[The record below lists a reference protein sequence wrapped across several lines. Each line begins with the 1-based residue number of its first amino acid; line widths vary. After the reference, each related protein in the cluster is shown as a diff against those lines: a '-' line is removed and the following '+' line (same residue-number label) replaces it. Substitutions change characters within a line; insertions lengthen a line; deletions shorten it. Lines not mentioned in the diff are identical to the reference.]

1 MGHVPIPTP
10 VSQVSRRSRAMAL
23 NPDLLPVVAYPLAG
37 PRSSSLR
44 LCERRPKNSSMAAD
58 AHASAADYV
67 PAQRTH
73 MSRIGNFLAKLPP
86 LKRLLYLLV
95 AAAIVTTHAA
105 PGSWN
110 AASRIATVQ
119 SLVES
124 HTFVIDKT
132 AFIGT
137 GDKVFIGGHFYS
149 DKPPIPSVLG
159 AAVYWPLYHAGL
171 RLHLGSSVP
180 CYLVTLLTV
189 RLFWVLG
196 TLAFFFTLA
205 YTGLDDEKRFLA
217 TVALS
222 LGSLYFTWA
231 STYNSHALAA
241 SFLSI
246 GFYFLLRARFETAT
260 NLNLG
265 VAGFFLSLASTA
277 DVPTGV
283 FYVLFL
289 VYILRDPRLRR
300 GVIFYVLPL
309 IATLLPALAIT
320 YSIHQ
325 SIVPVQIVGSYF
337 QYPGSPWAGSDELS
351 GMHSNNVQ
359 FALTYAWFALLGPS
373 GFLLYDP
380 LMAIALWGLVRTIRA
395 RDAFFY
401 EGLVVAAGSAVLV
414 LYYLLATNNYGG
426 WSYSIR
432 WFVPLLPLLF
442 FFVYPCFESYGPK
455 RARQFCVLLCIGI
468 VIAFVGA
475 IDPWS
480 HRDLSE
486 VPFVA
491 NLKEIP
497 IGVRA
502 LRSLASPAAPSSCNT
517 CTTSPPH

>member
-1 MGHVPIPTP
+1 
-10 VSQVSRRSRAMAL
+10 
-23 NPDLLPVVAYPLAG
+23 
-37 PRSSSLR
+37 
-44 LCERRPKNSSMAAD
+44 
-58 AHASAADYV
+58 
-67 PAQRTH
+67 
-73 MSRIGNFLAKLPP
+73 MSRSGILLAQVPP
-86 LKRLLYLLV
+86 LQRLLYLL
-95 AAAIVTTHAA
+95 AAVAIVTTHAA

-110 AASRIATVQ
+110 AASRIATVE

-132 AFIGT
+132 VFIGT

-171 RLHLGSSVP
+171 ELHLGSSIP
-180 CYLVTLLTV
+180 YYLVTLLTV

-196 TLAFFFTLA
+196 TLAFFLTLA
-205 YTGLDDEKRFLA
+205 YTGLNEEKRFLA
-217 TVALS
+217 SIALS
-222 LGSLYFTWA
+222 FGSLYFSWS

-246 GFYFLLRARFETAT
+246 GFYFLLRARFEAAT

-265 VAGFFLSLASTA
+265 IAGFFLSLASTA
-277 DVPTGV
+277 DVPTGI
-283 FYVLFL
+283 FYSLFL
-289 VYILRDPRLRR
+289 AYILRDPRLRR

-309 IATLLPALAIT
+309 LVTLLPALSIT
-320 YSIHQ
+320 YSIHH
-325 SIVPVQIVGSYF
+325 SIMPVQIVASYF
-337 QYPGSPWAGSDELS
+337 QYPGSPWVGSDQLS
-351 GMHSNNVQ
+351 GMHSNNGL
-359 FALTYAWFALLGPS
+359 FALTYALSAFVGPK

-380 LMAIALWGLVRTIRA
+380 IMAVALWGLVRTIRGKGL
-395 RDAFFY
+395 FFY

-442 FFVYPCFESYGPK
+442 FFLYPCFEHYSRT
-455 RARQFCVLLCIGI
+455 RAHQFRALLCIAI

-502 LRSLASPAAPSSCNT
+502 LRNLAAPAASSSCKT
-517 CTTSPPH
+517 CTPSAPH

>member
-1 MGHVPIPTP
+1 
-10 VSQVSRRSRAMAL
+10 
-23 NPDLLPVVAYPLAG
+23 
-37 PRSSSLR
+37 
-44 LCERRPKNSSMAAD
+44 
-58 AHASAADYV
+58 
-67 PAQRTH
+67 
-73 MSRIGNFLAKLPP
+73 MSRIRNHLAKIRP
-86 LKRLLYLLV
+86 LQRLLYLLV
-95 AAAIVTTHAA
+95 IAAIVTTHAA

-110 AASRIATVQ
+110 AASRMATVQ
-119 SLVES
+119 SLVEF
-124 HTFVIDKT
+124 HTFMIDKT
-132 AFIGT
+132 VFIGT

-149 DKPPIPSVLG
+149 DKPPMPSVLG
-159 AAVYWPLYHAGL
+159 AAVYWPLYHAGFG
-171 RLHLGSSVP
+171 LHLGSSVAY
-180 CYLVTLLTV
+180 YLVTLLTV

-196 TLAFFFTLA
+196 TLAFFFMLA
-205 YTGLDDEKRFLA
+205 YTGLDEEKRFLA

-222 LGSLYFTWA
+222 LGSLYFTWS

-246 GFYFLLRARFETAT
+246 GFYFLLRARFESSTSF
-260 NLNLG
+260 NLG

-277 DVPTGV
+277 DVPTGI
-283 FYVLFL
+283 FYALFL
-289 VYILRDPRLRR
+289 VYILRDARLRR
-300 GVIFYVLPL
+300 AMPFYLLPL

-320 YSIHQ
+320 YSVHQ

-337 QYPGSPWAGSDELS
+337 QYPGSPWAGSDALS

-359 FALTYAWFALLGPS
+359 FALTYACSALVGPK

-380 LMAIALWGLVRTIRA
+380 IIAIALWGLVRTIRM
-395 RDAFFY
+395 RGSFFY

-442 FFVYPCFESYGPK
+442 FFVYPCFESYGPA
-455 RARQFCVLLCIGI
+455 RARQFRVLLCIAI

-497 IGVRA
+497 IGARA
-502 LRSLASPAAPSSCNT
+502 LRSLTAPVAPASCQT
-517 CTTSPPH
+517 CATNPPH